1 VNVQEHFIPAL
12 DSIARDKLSAPLE
25 KCVIGSTP
33 GPSNRKAIWQ
43 RLGYSAHF
51 VERLPGQGE
60 SFVDD
65 SLVAHMQRAILNV
78 LVEPNPRPSEHL
90 IVLVTG
96 DGGENDGRPSFK
108 QVVLFALRHGF
119 NVKLICYVP
128 NPVYRQFALEFPT
141 QLQIVEIDRAMLEQ
155 VSAATP
161 QQPVQQPEGNELA
174 SSQTFADAVYAYLFN
189 RSDPATSVEKAVRLS
204 TLGIALN
211 SEKPAGKFKVLQ
223 CLLSF
228 PSRFC
233 VLDAD
238 KPGFTSVYIA
248 PAPKPDAWVAAQR
261 MHVMGG

>member
-1 VNVQEHFIPAL
+1 
-12 DSIARDKLSAPLE
+12 
-25 KCVIGSTP
+25 
-33 GPSNRKAIWQ
+33 
-43 RLGYSAHF
+43 
-51 VERLPGQGE
+51 
-60 SFVDD
+60 
-65 SLVAHMQRAILNV
+65 
-78 LVEPNPRPSEHL
+78 
-90 IVLVTG
+90 
-96 DGGENDGRPSFK
+96 
-108 QVVLFALRHGF
+108 
-119 NVKLICYVP
+119 
-128 NPVYRQFALEFPT
+128 
-141 QLQIVEIDRAMLEQ
+141 MLEQ